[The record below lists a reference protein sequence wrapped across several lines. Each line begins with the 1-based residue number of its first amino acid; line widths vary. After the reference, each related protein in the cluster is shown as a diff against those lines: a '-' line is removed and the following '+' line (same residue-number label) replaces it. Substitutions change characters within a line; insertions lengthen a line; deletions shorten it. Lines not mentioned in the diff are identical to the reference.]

1 MTIKSI
7 TKVRFGWV
15 VEIIRN
21 GEVVRRFECRDLTE
35 ARRCEQGL
43 TRKPSPSRLHSSPDY
58 STPAFDTTVFQKDEI
73 MITKRQL
80 DIAYKAGLEAGI
92 TDYESEV
99 RQGSRNLNP
108 FKNGSDESQHFMMGY
123 IDGFTK

>member
-35 ARRCEQGL
+35 ARRCE
-43 TRKPSPSRLHSSPDY
+43 
-58 STPAFDTTVFQKDEI
+58 
-73 MITKRQL
+73 
-80 DIAYKAGLEAGI
+80 
-92 TDYESEV
+92 
-99 RQGSRNLNP
+99 
-108 FKNGSDESQHFMMGY
+108 
-123 IDGFTK
+123 